1 MRALIAI
8 IFSSYSLLSLA
19 ATTDTE
25 YYSYIDS
32 LSYSQA
38 APIEQMI
45 HDLGGTPLKSGK
57 FAFTHNQFEVGLRKK
72 DFEFSYFYR
81 YDYYLKFNNDTAQLS
96 YLLKNDI
103 PLPKNKRYKV
113 YLQANHLRAW
123 GLAIAK
129 QIEVSDT
136 ASVKARLN
144 YLQAD
149 KTTDGYLKGYLQS
162 LDDGYQTQLYLD
174 YGYSR
179 DTLLKRH
186 EEPTEGHGLS
196 LDIDIIWQATDKIKL
211 SLLGRDIAS
220 YIKYRDLTYTQA
232 NANTDTISY
241 NQNGA
246 IDAKPTVS
254 GIERNRNQSQKLPSR
269 LELIGEYSLTQQDG
283 ITAELFSYDY
293 QLFPR
298 IGYTQKK
305 PAYYWRLD
313 YDLRTQA
320 LGIGIGR
327 QNISF
332 SLRSDSLK
340 LEAAQVVEI
349 SIIGTYYFN

>member
-1 MRALIAI
+1 MRLKILFFITVLSPFYSHAQANSSLQLSLDSQS
-8 IFSSYSLLSLA
+8 FSS
-19 ATTDTE
+19 
-25 YYSYIDS
+25 I
-32 LSYSQA
+32 
-38 APIEQMI
+38 APIHQLLDDMEGSPV
-45 HDLGGTPLKSGK
+45 HKGK
-57 FAFTHNQFEVGLRKK
+57 FAFTHNQLEAS
-72 DFEFSYFYR
+72 FSQDNIEYSLFQR
-81 YDYYLKFNNDTAQLS
+81 FDYYLKFNNDTAQLA

-103 PLPKNKRYKV
+103 PLPKNKHYKV
-113 YLQANHLRAW
+113 YLQANHLHAW

-129 QIEVSDT
+129 QIEISDT

-149 KTTDGYLKGYLQS
+149 KTTNGYLKGYLQS
-162 LDDGYQTQLYLD
+162 LDDGYQAQLYLD

-179 DTLLKRH
+179 DTLLKRPK
-186 EEPTEGHGLS
+186 EPTEGHGLS
-196 LDIDIIWQATDKIKL
+196 LDIDINWQATDNLKL

-220 YIKYRDLTYTQA
+220 YIKYRDLAYTQA

-254 GIERNRNQSQKLPSR
+254 GVERNRKQSQKLPSR

-320 LGIGIGR
+320 LGIGIGH
-327 QNISF
+327 QNLGF

-340 LEAAQVVEI
+340 WEAAQVVEI
-349 SIIGTYYFN
+349 SIVGKYYFN